1 MAATKVLVGGVFDCL
16 HIGHI
21 RFLEAARALGDSLTV
36 VVAYRNQKRESI
48 HTLEQRICLVG
59 SLSMVDRAIGGD
71 PSDMFATV
79 LREKPD
85 IIALGYDQHNHAI
98 PDIAAGCSRVG
109 LDDVRIVRLDHT
121 KVPGISTSHLLAEL
135 V

>member
-1 MAATKVLVGGVFDCL
+1 MVTKVLAGGVFDCL

-36 VVAYRNQKRESI
+36 VVAHRNKKRESI
-48 HTLEQRICLVG
+48 HTLDQRIGLVG
-59 SLSMVDRAIGGD
+59 SLRMVDRAIGGD
-71 PSDMFATV
+71 PKDMFETV
-79 LREKPD
+79 RREKPD
-85 IIALGYDQHNHAI
+85 VIALGYDQHNHAI
-98 PDIAAGCSRVG
+98 PDIISGCRRVG
-109 LDDVRIVRLDHT
+109 LQDVRVVRLDHT